1 MIEKALI
8 FLGGIFLL
16 ILALLALGATQNAG
30 LLAEGISNLGGYP
43 EVDVE
48 VPPLTRGEL
57 AGLPLTKHAASDHPE
72 RGMNAEAI
80 RQSMLTGRC
89 SPIEQWICATEIILT
104 CPATESKTP
113 GLILEL
119 FIGRSVRQIITG
131 YPTTR
136 PATSGCSGP
145 VLLP

>member
-1 MIEKALI
+1 MTSILSPSRVI
-8 FLGGIFLL
+8 
-16 ILALLALGATQNAG
+16 ILALFACGMLVLLGLMGPTLQQ
-30 LLAEGISNLGGYP
+30 ILGTIDLEAP
-43 EVDVE
+43 PVVE
-48 VPPLTRGEL
+48 APPLTRGEL

-80 RQSMLTGRC
+80 RMAMLTGRC

-136 PATSGCSGP
+136 PATAGCTGP

>member
-16 ILALLALGATQNAG
+16 ILALLALGMTQNAG
-30 LLAEGISNLGGYP
+30 LLTEGISNLSGYP
-43 EVDVE
+43 EIVE
-48 VPPLTRGEL
+48 APPLTRGEL
-57 AGLPLTKHAASDHPE
+57 AGLPLTQHAANDHPE

-89 SPIEQWICATEIILT
+89 SPVEMWVCATELVLLCQASESKNPRLKLQLFVGRFEKIVISGY
-104 CPATESKTP
+104 ATE
-113 GLILEL
+113 
-119 FIGRSVRQIITG
+119 
-131 YPTTR
+131 R
-136 PATSGCSGP
+136 PATSSCSGP